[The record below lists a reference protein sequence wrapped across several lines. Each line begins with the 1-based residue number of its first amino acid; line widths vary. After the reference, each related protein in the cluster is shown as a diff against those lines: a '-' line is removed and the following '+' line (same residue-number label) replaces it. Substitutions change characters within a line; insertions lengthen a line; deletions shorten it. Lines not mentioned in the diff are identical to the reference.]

1 MTGRKSRSK
10 PVKILYSLTAAAAV
24 FGMGL
29 LWFGVNKAPEKN
41 AAAVMYFTDTSDVF
55 SLSERLTQIQGKQF
69 DVDFMENVSIT
80 SQVPL
85 WRISSQMSVTRLIGS
100 EAFEISLYD
109 MENPSEAPL
118 LLGTYLNFLGR
129 EFEGMRVISYCDMIS
144 SPRLPVIKLCGC
156 GGVLFG
162 TLFYTVFSLFT
173 DEKKQR
179 KKAAPKPV
187 IIEEDTKENEFD
199 TFIDPKPEEDVH
211 DNEPQDAPEALH
223 EFIPEEEEK
232 PREITLKQAFSLGE
246 ADYSLPDG
254 LESSSYM
261 LCAKMLTSV
270 ADTGEIPVLV
280 IAPANNAAAE
290 GEISSA
296 AKFGAYL
303 ACALAALG
311 KRVIVIEGD
320 VHSPR
325 VSRIFN
331 SSGSGGIAE
340 IVSGKCKV
348 WDALVLGARP
358 GVDIIAR
365 QQPYPAPTAVFLS
378 PSYRQF
384 IAYMAAQYDFVL
396 INAPIAWG
404 CEEWGLLIK
413 PCTGIIAVT
422 ENNLISDVNCAEG
435 LSRTDKQTY
444 FCSVKRPDKIQ
455 YRGHEN
461 VRKS

>member
-1 MTGRKSRSK
+1 MTDRKSRSK

-29 LWFGVNKAPEKN
+29 LWFGVNKVPEKN

-55 SLSERLTQIQGKQF
+55 SLSERLTEIQEKQS
-69 DVDFMENVSIT
+69 DVSFMENVSIT

-85 WRISSQMSVTRLIGS
+85 WRISSQLSVTRLIGS

-109 MENPSEAPL
+109 MESPSEAPL

-129 EFEGMRVISYCDMIS
+129 EFEGMKVISYCDMIS
-144 SPRLPVIKLCGC
+144 CPKLPVLKLCGC

-162 TLFYTVFSLFT
+162 ALFYTVFSLFT
-173 DEKKQR
+173 DEKKQK
-179 KKAAPKPV
+179 KKAAPKAV
-187 IIEEDTKENEFD
+187 IIEEETVENEFD
-199 TFIDPKPEEDVH
+199 TFIDPQPEEEADDHEIPEV
-211 DNEPQDAPEALH
+211 PEAVH
-223 EFIPEEEEK
+223 EFVPEEEEK
-232 PREITLKQAFSLGE
+232 PRENTVKQAFSLGE
-246 ADYSLPDG
+246 ADYTLPNG
-254 LESSSYM
+254 LQDSSYM
-261 LCAKMLTSV
+261 LCAKMLISV
-270 ADTGEIPVLV
+270 ADTGDIPVLA
-280 IAPANNAAAE
+280 IAPANNAAAG

-331 SSGSGGIAE
+331 SCGNGGIAE

-348 WDALVLGARP
+348 WDALVSDARP
-358 GVDIIAR
+358 GVDIIAK

-404 CEEWGLLIK
+404 CEEWELLLK

-422 ENNLISDVNCAEG
+422 ENNRISDVNCAEG
-435 LSRTDKQTY
+435 LSHTDKQTY
-444 FCSVKRPDKIQ
+444 FCSVRRPDKI
-455 YRGHEN
+455 
-461 VRKS
+461 